1 MLAKVFL
8 QKILVND
15 PAPAGHFFTTH
26 ALAGRARVV
35 PALWD
40 DGDVF
45 YMRPY
50 DLSSNLMSG
59 VQSLL
64 TLEFKDWPTRCA
76 AAESR

>member
-35 PALWD
+35 PALF
-40 DGDVF
+40 GMTAMYF
-45 YMRPY
+45 
-50 DLSSNLMSG
+50 
-59 VQSLL
+59 
-64 TLEFKDWPTRCA
+64 T
-76 AAESR
+76 